1 MPMNVLFIAY
11 YFEPFTGVGAKRI
24 TYWAKNIKRLDPRI
38 NKCHVIT
45 TTIQVDK
52 VMNGVDEIFV
62 VPTSSNSFL
71 GKVFK
76 FDPGAAWLKSLELF
90 FTEKAQH
97 HKYDYVVL
105 TGNPF
110 FHFFILRKLK
120 KMGIKSII
128 DFRDPLANNPRSIKA
143 DSLKRKVK
151 SILLRL
157 VEKYFIKTSSLTITV
172 NQYCAELL
180 SGFERYREKVYVID
194 NGFDEHYFSELPEPK
209 VSSGPLNLVYAGSLY
224 ADRSASSLINAILDN
239 EDFIF
244 NHIGNINPDL
254 EEIDNVISHGLKSYP
269 ETIKL
274 MNDFQITVIFTS
286 GYNFESTTKIFDYI
300 ALNKTILIL
309 TEGQLKT
316 GALYDITKSYP
327 NVFWAKN
334 NVESISNVLAEI
346 KSTPFSQVAF
356 EKMKYSREAGLKQ
369 LINLMK

>member
-1 MPMNVLFIAY
+1 MNVLFIAY
-11 YFEPFTGVGAKRI
+11 YFEPFSGVGAKRI
-24 TYWAKNIKRLDPRI
+24 TYWAKNLKRLDPRVD
-38 NKCHVIT
+38 KCHVIT
-45 TTIQVDK
+45 TTEQVDRA
-52 VMNGVDEIFV
+52 MSGVDEVFV
-62 VPTSSNSFL
+62 VPTSSSSFF
-71 GKVFK
+71 GRVFK
-76 FDPGAAWLKSLELF
+76 FDPGAAWLKNLELF
-90 FTEKAQH
+90 ISEKAPY

-120 KMGIKSII
+120 NMGIKSII

-151 SILLRL
+151 SALLHFA
-157 VEKYFIKTSSLTITV
+157 ENYFIKTSSLTITV
-172 NQYCAELL
+172 NHYCAELL
-180 SGFERYREKVYVID
+180 SGFKRYRKKVHVID
-194 NGFDEHYFSELPEPK
+194 NGFDESYFSDLLEPK
-209 VSSGPLNLVYAGSLY
+209 VSSGPLSLVYAGSLY
-224 ADRSASSLINAILDN
+224 ADRSASPLINVISN
-239 EDFIF
+239 NGDFIF
-244 NHIGNINPDL
+244 NHIGNINSEL
-254 EEIDNVISHGLKSYP
+254 KGVDNVISHGLKSYP

-274 MNDFQITVIFTS
+274 MNNYQITVIFTS

-316 GALYDITKSYP
+316 GALHDITESYP

-334 NVESISNVLAEI
+334 NVESINNVLAEI